1 MKLNLQTVRF
11 AADVMRML
19 KGARLSV
26 NGLYSIA
33 GVDWLM
39 AAGIN
44 FSSTT
49 ALSFADLEEL
59 PSNNTMDP
67 VNARPLQG
75 VKLNHDEGNREERP
89 ASCLTTREP
98 IGQHVKKFKQTRA
111 PPGHVEDRAYP
122 KQMTQEG
129 DVQRYGGMK
138 TIRKDETIF
147 AAYDKAER
155 RKAKI
160 MIVANSD
167 FVHTSQSLFWPDH
180 IMLAAVELGLMQSV
194 SMAIGVQRQSEMN
207 PITIVFAAR
216 YKRPSTR

>member
-1 MKLNLQTVRF
+1 MKLNLQTIRF

-59 PSNNTMDP
+59 PSNNTMGP

-98 IGQHVKKFKQTRA
+98 I
-111 PPGHVEDRAYP
+111 
-122 KQMTQEG
+122 
-129 DVQRYGGMK
+129 
-138 TIRKDETIF
+138 
-147 AAYDKAER
+147 
-155 RKAKI
+155 
-160 MIVANSD
+160 
-167 FVHTSQSLFWPDH
+167 
-180 IMLAAVELGLMQSV
+180 
-194 SMAIGVQRQSEMN
+194 
-207 PITIVFAAR
+207 
-216 YKRPSTR
+216 